1 MNSYFYLDSNNKQHG
16 PIVVEK
22 FAENGVTP
30 STLVWCNGMDNWQ
43 PADSVAELKEW
54 FAQHPAA
61 PAQPQQ
67 GYNYGQQPQ
76 QPQQQGYNTVQPN
89 QQGYNYGQPNQQQ
102 GYNYGQPNQQQ
113 GYNYGQQPQQPQQQG
128 NGYATPPFGPYA
140 PCPDTYLV
148 WAILST
154 LCCCM
159 PLGIVAI
166 IKSARVTSLYNR
178 GHYDQALIASSDAKD
193 WCIYSLVAGIIW
205 SVVSGVF
212 YAIFD

>member
-102 GYNYGQPNQQQ
+102 GYNYGQ
-113 GYNYGQQPQQPQQQG
+113 QPQQQG

-148 WAILST
+148 WAILAT